1 MKTIYLVSNN
11 LMSKVKF
18 NFLKDV
24 DLNEAR
30 TFTMLSKK
38 GEENAH
44 LLSKN
49 PNLENIDII
58 YTSKYFNA
66 LETAKII
73 AEEKEMDLYIAD
85 DLSERLVGELGS
97 NEYRFLKG
105 MQEHDFTYKLT
116 NGESIKEV
124 NERMKVFL
132 TKILNSQEEQ
142 ILVVSHNIAI
152 MSLLVSF
159 CNKGFSLEDHLILN
173 YQDNVLFDGVF
184 HEMDLIKMTM
194 DNKKI
199 INIERIL

>member
-18 NFLKDV
+18 NFLKEV

-49 PNLENIDII
+49 PNLANIDII
-58 YTSKYFNA
+58 YTSRYFNA

-105 MQEHDFTYKLT
+105 MQEHDFTYKLP

-152 MSLLVSF
+152 MSLLTSF
-159 CNKGFSLEDHLILN
+159 CHKGFSLDDHLILN

-184 HEMDLIKMTM
+184 HEMDLIKMTFAN
-194 DNKKI
+194 NKI
-199 INIERIL
+199 LNIERIL

>member
-38 GEENAH
+38 GEDNAH

-124 NERMKVFL
+124 NGRMKAFL
-132 TKILNSQEEQ
+132 TKILNSKEEQ
-142 ILVVSHNIAI
+142 ILVISHNIAI
-152 MSLLVSF
+152 MSLLTSF
-159 CNKGFSLEDHLILN
+159 CHKGFSLDDHLILN

-184 HEMDLIKMTM
+184 HEMDLIKITM